1 MMMTLSSPRGKE
13 LGAAPGQGMNTV
25 ALKKDILAKN
35 DKEITVRV
43 DEIHSKHETPAR
55 EVLISEKKV
64 IRGT

>member
-1 MMMTLSSPRGKE
+1 MMMTPSSPRGEE